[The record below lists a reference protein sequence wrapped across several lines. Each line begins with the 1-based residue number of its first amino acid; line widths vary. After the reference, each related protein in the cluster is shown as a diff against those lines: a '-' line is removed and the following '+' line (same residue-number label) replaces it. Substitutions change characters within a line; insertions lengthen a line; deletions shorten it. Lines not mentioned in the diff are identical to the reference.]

1 VNLVVEGSTMANRR
15 NWLRRAALVLA
26 LLVPAA
32 IVTGVAESAGRT
44 APPTPLTGRWARPNW
59 GGDLLFVRPRGKVE
73 VRANG
78 WYFARI
84 KRGAAHR
91 LRISGIR
98 SCSGTG
104 TYRWGITYHGDALS
118 SHYGYELSF
127 KKIHDACKLRVNLLA
142 AHAWWR
148 SKSIPPP
155 LP

>member
-1 VNLVVEGSTMANRR
+1 MNRR
-15 NWLRRAALVLA
+15 NRLRRAALVLA
-26 LLVPAA
+26 LLVVAA
-32 IVTGVAESAGRT
+32 IVTGVAASATTT

-73 VRANG
+73 VRDNG

-84 KRGAAHR
+84 RRGAAHR

-104 TYRWGITYHGDALS
+104 TYRWTITYYGDVLS
-118 SHYGYELSF
+118 SNNGYALTF
-127 KKIHDACKLRVNLLA
+127 KKIHDACKLRVNLLR
-142 AHAWWR
+142 AHTWCR
-148 SKSIPPP
+148 SKPAPPR